1 MSRARSH
8 PTDRY
13 RSMPRTAAALV
24 LLLLVAACR
33 DQQLTEQQLQA
44 RRDARRDA
52 CIAEALQRNAR
63 SRLNALDSLLAQSQS
78 RGSVPALVSAPHKF
92 AQVYATY
99 ADLRAHETAY
109 RDSAYNAPSKED
121 STRYEG
127 MAASFRVNRPSP
139 ESLEE
144 NVIRDYLRDYASS
157 RANPEHGCNHLVED
171 GEKKD
176 EE

>member
-1 MSRARSH
+1 M
-8 PTDRY
+8 Y
-13 RSMPRTAAALV
+13 RI
-24 LLLLVAACR
+24 LLVAATLAVPLSACGGR
-33 DQQLTEQQLQA
+33 EPTPQQQQA
-44 RRDARRDA
+44 RREARLDA
-52 CIAEALQRNAR
+52 CIAEALSIHAR
-63 SRLNALDSLLAQSQS
+63 TRLAALDSLLAQSQA
-78 RGSVPALVSAPHKF
+78 RGSVPSLVSAPHKF

-109 RDSAYNAPSKED
+109 RDSAYNATSKED

-144 NVIRDYLRDYASS
+144 NVIRDYLRDFAGS
-157 RANPEHGCNHLVED
+157 RRNPEHGCNHLVRET
-171 GEKKD
+171 EKKG